1 MGAQV
6 FLGGRGEGVEIF
18 DTCGN
23 ICYLEDKVRDLSEN
37 IFYFGRNI
45 RYLKGNICYL
55 RRNICHPSGNLDQVL
70 EREQD
75 LSLLKKREM
84 ILGVNKFIFIFL
96 SNIREGGENGRKR
109 FLIDTIWG
117 KGLINFL

>member
-84 ILGVNKFIFIFL
+84 ILGVNKFIFIFYQ
-96 SNIREGGENGRKR
+96 
-109 FLIDTIWG
+109 T
-117 KGLINFL
+117 